1 MQSAFLVILQVA
13 AAVPPAEQQAP
24 AQKNF
29 VLHAFGDER
38 HSPPA
43 ALQLSSSVFEEHV

>member
-1 MQSAFLVILQVA
+1 MQSAFLVIMQVA
-13 AAVPPAEQQAP
+13 APVPPAEQQAP
-24 AQKNF
+24 AQKSF
-29 VLHAFGDER
+29 VVHALGDDR